1 MTMHSMTRDPPTM
14 AEPPYHSYG
23 SQGQAHPTTSAP
35 IPLFL
40 CRSLHLPHITPPSC
54 CRHRRDRASDLRRS
68 KHGSKKTTSSSF
80 SWSST
85 SSSSSFS
92 SSPPHSSKK
101 RVSHDKKSP
110 LLYANYKEDELRSS
124 PTSTLCYS
132 NGERN
137 GCSSSMGS
145 LKRVLFSGSMES
157 LKRHGT
163 GKALINNDKNKA

>member
-1 MTMHSMTRDPPTM
+1 MTMHSMTRDAPTM
-14 AEPPYHSYG
+14 AELPYHSYG
-23 SQGQAHPTTSAP
+23 SQGQAHPKTTSAP
-35 IPLFL
+35 ILFL
-40 CRSLHLPHITPPSC
+40 CRSRHLPHITHPSF

-101 RVSHDKKSP
+101 RVSHDKKPP
-110 LLYANYKEDELRSS
+110 LLYANYKEDELSSS

-137 GCSSSMGS
+137 GCSSSIGS
-145 LKRVLFSGSMES
+145 LKRVLFSGSVES
-157 LKRHGT
+157 LKKHGT
-163 GKALINNDKNKA
+163 GKVLITNDKNKA